1 MTNVAATARES
12 NAWPIA
18 EARTLLDGR
27 LKSGVGDK
35 GYVLFE
41 TGYGPSGLPHIG
53 TFAEV
58 VRTTMVRNAFQRLSP
73 ETPTRLY
80 AFSDDMDGLRKVP
93 DNIPNKEMVA
103 EHLGKP
109 LTRIPDPF
117 GTHES
122 FGHHNNDRLKSF
134 LDSFGF
140 DYEFKSSTECYTS
153 GEFDAALRRVLQEYD
168 IVINIILPTLGPE
181 RRATYSPFL
190 PICPKT
196 GKVLQVSILQRDPDA
211 GTIVYENGDG
221 VKVETPVTGGL
232 CKLQWK
238 CDWAMRWYALDVD
251 YEMSGKDLIDSVR
264 LSSKICRILGGRPP
278 NNLTYELFLDEQG
291 QKISKSK
298 GNGLSVEEWLTYA
311 PVESLA
317 QFMYQKPTA
326 AKRLYFDTIP
336 KSVDDYLA
344 HLNSFPTQEMKDQL
358 NNPAWHIHNG
368 VPPEEKAH
376 ISFGVLLNL
385 VSVCHSDD
393 PTVLWH
399 YITRNAPDADPESN
413 PLLDK
418 LVSHAIAYYRDFVL
432 PSKTFRTPSIAE
444 RKALEELKEGLEK
457 IGQGASAKDLQS
469 AVYAVGTAHAE
480 TFPDLRDWFKA
491 LYQILLGQDQGPR
504 MGSFIALY
512 GVEETVSLITRVLAG
527 EDLA

>member
-1 MTNVAATARES
+1 
-12 NAWPIA
+12 
-18 EARTLLDGR
+18 
-27 LKSGVGDK
+27 
-35 GYVLFE
+35 
-41 TGYGPSGLPHIG
+41 
-53 TFAEV
+53 
-58 VRTTMVRNAFQRLSP
+58 MV
-73 ETPTRLY
+73 
-80 AFSDDMDGLRKVP
+80 D
-93 DNIPNKEMVA
+93 
-103 EHLGKP
+103 
-109 LTRIPDPF
+109 
-117 GTHES
+117 
-122 FGHHNNDRLKSF
+122 
-134 LDSFGF
+134 
-140 DYEFKSSTECYTS
+140 
-153 GEFDAALRRVLQEYD
+153 
-168 IVINIILPTLGPE
+168 
-181 RRATYSPFL
+181 
-190 PICPKT
+190 
-196 GKVLQVSILQRDPDA
+196 
-211 GTIVYENGDG
+211 
-221 VKVETPVTGGL
+221 L
-232 CKLQWK
+232 C
-238 CDWAMRWYALDVD
+238 
-251 YEMSGKDLIDSVR
+251 
-264 LSSKICRILGGRPP
+264 
-278 NNLTYELFLDEQG
+278 
-291 QKISKSK
+291 
-298 GNGLSVEEWLTYA
+298 
-311 PVESLA
+311 PVESLV
-317 QFMYQKPTA
+317 QFMYRKPTA

-344 HLNSFPTQEMKDQL
+344 HLKLFPTQELKDQL

-457 IGQGASAKDLQS
+457 IEQGSSEKDLQS
-469 AVYAVGTAHAE
+469 VVYAVGTAHAE

-527 EDLA
+527 EDLAQV